1 MHGSMELA
9 TPVARIMTPDPIT
22 IGPGARVSE
31 ARALLS
37 ARRVHHLPVVRGREL
52 VGIVSTGDVRRY
64 GPPPLF
70 TSAAVVD
77 ARLDCYLVTEIMTA
91 DPVTV
96 SPDDPI
102 ERALELLKL
111 DSFSA
116 LPVVDGTDLV
126 GNVTCA
132 DVLGYLM
139 DVLRDPARWRF
150 AQAGPA

>member
-1 MHGSMELA
+1 MELA
-9 TPVARIMTPDPIT
+9 TAVSRIMTPDPVT

-31 ARALLS
+31 ARALLV

-70 TSAAVVD
+70 ASASVVD
-77 ARLDCYLVTEIMTA
+77 ARLDCYLVAEIMTA
-91 DPVTV
+91 EPVTV
-96 SPDDPI
+96 SPDDTI
-102 ERALELLKL
+102 ERALDLLRL

-126 GNVTCA
+126 GIVTCA
-132 DVLGYLM
+132 DVLGYLG
-139 DVLRDPARWRF
+139 DVLRNPTRWRF
-150 AQAGPA
+150 AGTQPA